1 MRNIILT
8 TIVIL
13 TAILSSINVN
23 AQVPG
28 YIGKRI
34 LLKGNSSFTVRWN
47 KEYWIKYGG
56 SAEYVISKRFSIG
69 VSYLLNKS
77 TIATPERHD
86 DFFRYPNFTLK
97 THSFSIDIYKY
108 SHIAPLG
115 NFVKFSPFFMYNYS
129 PDYYISDIPL
139 NSNIDIYSAPKYNE
153 DYMSNTNWGFTVFF
167 GRRRIV
173 KDIISISYGLKF
185 GLTWINPVTAE
196 IISDRNNNDSP
207 FYSSDNSTM
216 NDTYNYTAYD
226 NFFSTFLSFDVNIG
240 FVL

>member
-1 MRNIILT
+1 MKNIILT
-8 TIVIL
+8 TIVLLISL
-13 TAILSSINVN
+13 LSSINLN

-34 LLKGNSSFTVRWN
+34 LLKGNSNFTIRWN

-56 SAEYVISKRFSIG
+56 SAEYVISKDMSIG

-77 TIATPERHD
+77 IIETAERHD
-86 DFFRYPNFTLK
+86 DFFKYPNFILK

-108 SHIAPLG
+108 HNIAPLG

-129 PDYYISDIPL
+129 PDYYVSDVPL

-173 KDIISISYGLKF
+173 KDIISISYGLKVGF
-185 GLTWINPVTAE
+185 TWINPLTAQ
-196 IISDRNNNDSP
+196 IISDNNNDTP
-207 FYSSDNSTM
+207 FYPSGNSNM
-216 NDTYNYTAYD
+216 GNTYDYTAHD

>member
-1 MRNIILT
+1 MKNIILT
-8 TIVIL
+8 TIVLLIAL
-13 TAILSSINVN
+13 LSNINLN

-34 LLKGNSSFTVRWN
+34 LLKGNSDFTVRWN

-56 SAEYVISKRFSIG
+56 SVEYVISKKMSIG

-77 TIATPERHD
+77 IIETAERHD
-86 DFFRYPNFTLK
+86 DFFKYPNFTLK

-108 SHIAPLG
+108 HNIAPLG

-129 PDYYISDIPL
+129 PDYYINGVAINTDIDP
-139 NSNIDIYSAPKYNE
+139 YSVPKYTE

-173 KDIISISYGLKF
+173 KDIISISYGLKL
-185 GLTWINPVTAE
+185 GLTWINPLTAD
-196 IISDRNNNDSP
+196 IIAENKNNDSP
-207 FYSSDNSTM
+207 FYPSSNSSM
-216 NDTYNYTAYD
+216 DDTYLYTAHD
-226 NFFSTFLSFDVNIG
+226 NFYSTFLSFDVIIG